1 MALVLPLH
9 FNFPAA
15 KYLFQ
20 RDSKRSSLY
29 QCWKDSEYF
38 SIHGTS
44 ICRYKF
50 QSDFDQQ
57 EKNKI
62 SCLKIVLK
70 FFLWSVVIL
79 MNRAVLLTLVVNDIQ
94 PSAYRVFIHA
104 PWWVHFHGWYHV
116 PSNITK
122 YFFYYYLSNTF
133 FYSKRT
139 FAAGYSIT
147 LRRGDTTQ

>member
-1 MALVLPLH
+1 MLH
-9 FNFPAA
+9 FPWHLSSPYILTFLLRNTYFKEIQKEVAYINVERIQNIFP
-15 KYLFQ
+15 K
-20 RDSKRSSLY
+20 
-29 QCWKDSEYF
+29 E
-38 SIHGTS
+38 IHGTS

-104 PWWVHFHGWYHV
+104 PLLSSFSWMV
-116 PSNITK
+116 PCT
-122 YFFYYYLSNTF
+122 
-133 FYSKRT
+133 
-139 FAAGYSIT
+139 
-147 LRRGDTTQ
+147 